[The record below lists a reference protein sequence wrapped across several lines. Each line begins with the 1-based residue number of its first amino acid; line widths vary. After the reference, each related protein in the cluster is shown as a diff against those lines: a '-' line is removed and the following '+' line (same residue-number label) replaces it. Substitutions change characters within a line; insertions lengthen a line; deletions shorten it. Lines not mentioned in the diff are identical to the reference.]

1 MKLTII
7 IDGATEEE
15 LARGHAAAM
24 AVFEAAGVTPLEA
37 ATAAFKQ
44 EDESDDPPPL
54 TELESKAAYAWGD
67 AAYAAAE
74 AACVGWSKPVSM
86 ADFKLVDLQ

>member
-7 IDGATEEE
+7 IDGATDEE

-24 AVFEAAGVTPLEA
+24 AVFAAAGVTPLEA
-37 ATAAFKQ
+37 ATACFKQ

-54 TELESKAAYAWGD
+54 TAPECDAAEAWRS

-74 AACVGWSKPVSM
+74 AACDGWSKPIQA
-86 ADFKLVDLQ
+86 ADFKLVN